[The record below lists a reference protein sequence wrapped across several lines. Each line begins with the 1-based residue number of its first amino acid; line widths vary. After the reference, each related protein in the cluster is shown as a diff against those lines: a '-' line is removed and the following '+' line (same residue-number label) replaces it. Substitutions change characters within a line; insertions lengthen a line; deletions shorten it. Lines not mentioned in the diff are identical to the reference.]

1 MKVDVLLGLQWG
13 DEGKGKL
20 VDFITPK
27 YDIIARFQGGANA
40 GHTLIFDGKK
50 YVLHLIPSGIF
61 RDNCINIIGSGVV
74 IDPIALVEE
83 IKLLESHVL
92 TLKQLEDQQKDK
104 NKAAADAI
112 KQAAERAAAN
122 TPQARFQASMETRIY
137 SELAKR
143 ITDSLF
149 GSSTGSPMC
158 TPLSAGGPCGDID
171 IGGQNITWRI
181 VGNNIVLR
189 IEEIG
194 NPNNFTE
201 LVMPYAAFKI

>member
-1 MKVDVLLGLQWG
+1 MKIKNCLVAAAAMCTISSVAAAELQHNFNSPSFSGLGW
-13 DEGKGKL
+13 
-20 VDFITPK
+20 
-27 YDIIARFQGGANA
+27 
-40 GHTLIFDGKK
+40 
-50 YVLHLIPSGIF
+50 S
-61 RDNCINIIGSGVV
+61 
-74 IDPIALVEE
+74 
-83 IKLLESHVL
+83 SHVL

-104 NKAAADAI
+104 NKAAVDAI

-149 GSSTGSPMC
+149 GSSTGTPTC
-158 TPLSAGGPCGDID
+158 TPLSTGGPCGDID

-181 VGNNIVLR
+181 SGNNIIVR
-189 IEEIG
+189 IQEIG

-201 LVMPYAAFKI
+201 LVMPYAAFRI